1 MELLQT
7 LVNAVV
13 SIAAS
18 MASIASS
25 MASIASSMAKAEGG
39 VVQTAAPAAD
49 AAGKPGRKA
58 APSTAAVEIP
68 AKATP
73 AAMPATE
80 KPAGASF
87 KDAQAAVVAL
97 SKKTPEEGGGR
108 EGVMRL
114 LKHFLPN
121 EATPTVPKLEAL
133 GKHQEII
140 DFASKPAEDD
150 MAGLLG

>member
-25 MASIASSMAKAEGG
+25 MAKAEGG
-39 VVQTAAPAAD
+39 VIAQTAAPAAD

-58 APSTAAVEIP
+58 AQTTAAATTP
-68 AKATP
+68 ASATP
-73 AAMPATE
+73 AATPATE

-108 EGVMRL
+108 DGVMRL

-133 GKHQEII
+133 NKHQEII

>member
-25 MASIASSMAKAEGG
+25 MAKPQGQLIVGTVETTSTDTG
-39 VVQTAAPAAD
+39 

-58 APSTAAVEIP
+58 AQSTAPAETP

-73 AAMPATE
+73 AATPATE

-97 SKKTPEEGGGR
+97 SKKSPEEGGGR
-108 EGVMRL
+108 DGVMRL

-133 GKHQEII
+133 NKHQEII